1 MRYIIKILKNI
12 KNSYFSSFSEK
23 SVPSKNTQ
31 LRPKE
36 ESTVPLP
43 KTSPKAAATA
53 PGPTVMPGVGQSLG
67 GSVASPTRNV
77 RTQSSVSGQQPSTPD
92 PEEVRRRRLAFL
104 DKQNKKN

>member
-1 MRYIIKILKNI
+1 MTTKILKNT
-12 KNSYFSSFSEK
+12 KTSYFSSFSEK

-77 RTQSSVSGQQPSTPD
+77 RTQSSLSGQQPSTPD

-104 DKQNKKN
+104 EKQNKKN